1 MNSGAL
7 AYNAGP
13 LSDVKPLVRKKTSLK
28 SLWELNSK
36 KNFLRWKPP
45 RNKRPRYLV
54 GNSSAQPAKL
64 STNAE
69 LLA

>member
-13 LSDVKPLVRKKTSLK
+13 LSDVKPLIRKKTRLK
-28 SLWELNSK
+28 PLRELNSK
-36 KNFLRWKPP
+36 KNFLRRKPL
-45 RNKRPRYLV
+45 RNKRSRHLV
-54 GNSSAQPAKL
+54 GNLSAQLVKL

-69 LLA
+69 LLV